1 MSREPAYTMLPVREP
16 YSDNP
21 DSTAVDYNEDDVL
34 PLGSLQQQQQQ
45 PHIIVQPSRRA
56 RPRLFSWTTLR
67 HRRLPSWRRLALL
80 AIVLYIAY
88 CFVTWQPLF
97 AHNLPEYTGLYK
109 VGAIDVE
116 VPVSNPRVITPAK
129 LKNSGGD
136 NDGGTD
142 RDAFQLDTVLFTLY
156 YPADEGVASDQP
168 LHRWIPSPVSLTA
181 RGYARAAGIS
191 NWFTNGL
198 FTAALVGL
206 AGSLTIPAQV
216 DVPLVGAPPG
226 ASMVEETRESAPTF
240 TKPVHPVVVFTHG
253 MASSRT
259 DYTHYCGELASRGY
273 VVAAIEHRDGSSP
286 GSLVMLRGKEDPNRE
301 VVLFKLDDV
310 YLPDTDEQMDLEA
323 FKKAQ
328 LAFRQAEIEAVV
340 ETLREVNA
348 GKGDLVQAANSRLEG
363 EHLKQWAGKLNTDD
377 MVLAGHSYG
386 ATGVLQAL
394 KPVGSTLSNRNGTTR
409 NPKLP
414 FAGAIALDPGK
425 SSGQLNADLATPL
438 LVVHSNSWS
447 ASTSIF
453 YGRPHFSVVKAI
465 VSSNNADRGNPSWFM
480 TSLGTSHPSV
490 TDAPLIE
497 PLLLSWTTG
506 ARIDVYEGL
515 RQYVHV
521 SEDFMWFLLGSAQE
535 NGGGESGSRGE
546 KRGLLKEKAEYPEYD
561 ESAGFGKYHG
571 QGEGW
576 RKYWQVHVAPPFVDE
591 DGNA

>member
-21 DSTAVDYNEDDVL
+21 DSTAIDSNEDDVL
-34 PLGSLQQQQQQ
+34 PADSLQQQQ
-45 PHIIVQPSRRA
+45 PHVQVQPSRRP
-56 RPRLFSWTTLR
+56 RSRLFSWSALR
-67 HRRLPSWRRLALL
+67 RRLPSWRRLALL
-80 AIVLYIAY
+80 AAVLYIAY
-88 CFVTWQPLF
+88 CFITWQPLF
-97 AHNLPEYTGLYK
+97 AHNLPPYTGPHG

-116 VPVSNPRVITPAK
+116 VPVSDPRIIAPGK
-129 LKNSGGD
+129 LRLSEGGD
-136 NDGGTD
+136 K
-142 RDAFQLDTVLFTLY
+142 DAFQLDTVLFTLY
-156 YPADEGVASDQP
+156 YPAETDAVSNKP
-168 LHRWIPSPVSLTA
+168 LHRWIPKPVELTA
-181 RGYARAAGIS
+181 RGYAAAAGIG
-191 NWFTNGL
+191 NWFTNAL
-198 FTAALVGL
+198 FTAALAGL

-216 DVPLVGAPPG
+216 DVPLGGAPPG
-226 ASMVEETRESAPTF
+226 AEEIGNTKREDSY
-240 TKPVHPVVVFTHG
+240 PVVVFTHG

-273 VVAAIEHRDGSSP
+273 IVAAIEHRDGSSP
-286 GSLVMLRGKEDPNRE
+286 GSLVMGHDGATSKE
-301 VVLFKLDDV
+301 VILFKLEDV
-310 YLPDTDEQMDLEA
+310 HLPDTDEQMDVEA

-328 LAFRQAEIEAVV
+328 LAFRQAEIEATV
-340 ETLREVNA
+340 ETLQQVNA
-348 GKGDLVQAANSRLEG
+348 GEGARLYAANSRLEG
-363 EHLKQWAGKLNTDD
+363 ENLKQWAGRLNTDE

-394 KPVGSTLSNRNGTTR
+394 KPLSAKNGTTVR

-425 SSGQLNADLATPL
+425 SSGRLNADLAAPL

-447 ASTSIF
+447 ASKSVF
-453 YGRPHFSVVKAI
+453 YGRPHFSVVRDL
-465 VSSNNADRGNPSWFM
+465 VSSNNVDKKNPSWFM

-506 ARIDVYEGL
+506 AKIDVYEGL
-515 RQYVHV
+515 RQYVYV
-521 SEDFMWFLLGSAQE
+521 SEDFMWFLFG
-535 NGGGESGSRGE
+535 NRKGKGE

-576 RKYWQVHVAPPFVDE
+576 RKYWQVHVAPPLM
-591 DGNA
+591 DGEGREES